1 VAEIVKRVGAT
12 SKVSAVRPLGL
23 LDSLTDQPKPN
34 KKRINKPG
42 QDKDKVE
49 DNRCQIKDGMHIDC
63 NV

>member
-1 VAEIVKRVGAT
+1 
-12 SKVSAVRPLGL
+12 
-23 LDSLTDQPKPN
+23 PKPN